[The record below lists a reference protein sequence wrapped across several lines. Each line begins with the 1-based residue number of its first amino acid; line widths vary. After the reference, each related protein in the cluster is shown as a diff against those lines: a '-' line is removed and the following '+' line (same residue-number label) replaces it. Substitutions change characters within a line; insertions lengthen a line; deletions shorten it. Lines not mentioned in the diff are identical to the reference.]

1 MNSQG
6 DESKGAVARVVI
18 GGGGV
23 AGLEAAIALRELAG
37 DRVAVEL
44 CSPREDFIYRPFAV
58 GEPYGRSRPMRYPLA
73 PLAERCG
80 ATLRLESIGAV
91 DPERRQAITH
101 DGERLDYDYLI
112 LAPGSRMLWSVPGSV
127 PFWGVPEEGAVQEV
141 VRGLREGSLAT
152 VVFTLPGIANW
163 ALPVYEL
170 ALFAD
175 AERRRDGASGQRLIV
190 VTPEQAPLGLF
201 GRRAGEEVGALL
213 AERGIEVLT
222 GTYPVAFEDGRLQ
235 VSPGGEVPADAV
247 VSLPRL
253 EGRLVEGIPHDDDG
267 FVAVDE
273 HGWVRGIERVL
284 AVGDVTNFPVKQGG
298 ISAQQADAA
307 AEAIAV
313 AVGAL
318 AEAKPFEP
326 VLRGVL
332 WTGGE
337 PRYVYGVLG
346 GGHGETSVLST
357 EAPWSTEQDDKI
369 IARYLTPFLAR
380 RGPSG
385 PLT

>member
-1 MNSQG
+1 MSSQG
-6 DESKGAVARVVI
+6 GSKPGPLARVVI
-18 GGGGV
+18 AGGGV

-37 DRVAVEL
+37 DRVEVEI
-44 CSPREDFIYRPFAV
+44 CSPREDFVYRPFAV

-80 ATLRLESIGAV
+80 AKLRLESIGAV
-91 DPERRQAITH
+91 EPARRQAITH

-127 PFWGVPEEGAVQEV
+127 PFWGVPEEGAVREV
-141 VRGLREGSLAT
+141 IEGLREQRLQT
-152 VVFTLPGIANW
+152 VVFTLPGISNW

-175 AERRRDGASGQRLIV
+175 AERRRNGAAWTRLIV

-213 AERGIEVLT
+213 AEREVEILT
-222 GTYPVAFEDGRLQ
+222 GTYPVAFAGGRLQ
-235 VSPGGEVPADAV
+235 VAPGGEIAADAV

-253 EGRLVEGIPHDDDG
+253 EGRLVEGIPHDDEG
-267 FVAVDE
+267 FIPVDE

-298 ISAQQADAA
+298 ISTQQADAA

-313 AVGAL
+313 ALGAL
-318 AEAKPFEP
+318 AEARPFEP

-337 PRYVYGVLG
+337 PRYVYGELG
-346 GGHGETSVLST
+346 GGHGETSVLSS

-369 IARYLTPFLAR
+369 IARYLTPFLAQQR
-380 RGPSG
+380 VNPTS
-385 PLT
+385 